1 MVSLE
6 GNKTKCHVEKL
17 KMAAFGSFY
26 RGYYVLDELLY
37 GPLKDHFKVVGVASD
52 DVREPY
58 ISSEVRVWQYPY
70 LPAEELL
77 VMSPHSSRRA

>member
-17 KMAAFGSFY
+17 KMAVFGSFY

-37 GPLKDHFKVVGVASD
+37 RPLKEHFKVAGVASD
-52 DVREPY
+52 DVREPF

-70 LPAEELL
+70 LPEEELL
-77 VMSPHSSRRA
+77 AMSPRSSRRA